1 VTKVNLVNATA
12 GGLMKRVLVVD
23 DDPQVLSLMG
33 RWLSAAGYD
42 VVMADNFKDA
52 RVEIHVSAPDIA
64 VIDVRLAD
72 FNGLQLGLLARE
84 SRPDMRLIF
93 VSGWDDTVLR
103 REATG
108 INAAFIQKPL
118 LSADD
123 LLAVVDEEHTLTPP
137 RRKRQT
143 AASAAR

>member
-1 VTKVNLVNATA
+1 
-12 GGLMKRVLVVD
+12 MKRVLVVD

-52 RVEIHVSAPDIA
+52 RMEIHVSAPDIA

-103 REATG
+103 RDAAGLNATY
-108 INAAFIQKPL
+108 IQKPL
-118 LSADD
+118 LTAAE
-123 LLAVVDEEHTLTPP
+123 LLAVIDVGRPRPP
-137 RRKRQT
+137 QRR
-143 AASAAR
+143 AHSDAPSHADS

>member
-1 VTKVNLVNATA
+1 MT
-12 GGLMKRVLVVD
+12 RVLVVD

-42 VVMADNFKDA
+42 VVLADNFKDA
-52 RVEIHVSAPDIA
+52 RMEIHVHAPDIA

-84 SRPDMRLIF
+84 TRPDVRLVFI
-93 VSGWDDTVLR
+93 SGWDDTVLR
-103 REATG
+103 REAARL
-108 INAAFIQKPL
+108 NAAYLQKPL
-118 LSADD
+118 VAAAD
-123 LLAVVDEEHTLTPP
+123 LLAFVDADYAHTPP

-143 AASAAR
+143 AASGAR

>member
-1 VTKVNLVNATA
+1 
-12 GGLMKRVLVVD
+12 MKRVLVVD
-23 DDPQVLSLMG
+23 DDSQVLSLMG

-42 VVMADNFKDA
+42 VVLAENFKDA
-52 RVEIHVSAPDIA
+52 RMEIHVSAPDIA

-84 SRPDMRLIF
+84 TRPNVRLIF

-103 REATG
+103 REATRL
-108 INAAFIQKPL
+108 NAAYIQKPL
-118 LSADD
+118 VTAAD
-123 LLAVVDEEHTLTPP
+123 LLAAVDAEHALTPP

-143 AASAAR
+143 AASGAR